1 MPDYSSGGSF
11 YTATFITPFSATGQF
26 SFEVVQSPD
35 NSLRSI
41 DGLLRMVSRA
51 GAADIVLVEQLYE
64 NPFWGPASSN
74 PTNDPNLRLEA
85 YIAAARRGASV
96 YLLLDSAFDIVSDS
110 RSNMATC
117 GYVTSIAA
125 GESLNLYCRRGNP
138 TGTGIHN
145 KMVLVKA
152 GGNGYVHVGS
162 INGSENSSKAN
173 RELAVQVKS
182 TSVYDY
188 LASVFWHDWVL
199 TGGALPGGENKIYLP
214 LVIKGG

>member
-1 MPDYSSGGSF
+1 
-11 YTATFITPFSATGQF
+11 
-26 SFEVVQSPD
+26 
-35 NSLRSI
+35 
-41 DGLLRMVSRA
+41 MVGRA
-51 GAADIVLVEQLYE
+51 GAGDTVLVEQLYE

-96 YLLLDSAFDIVSDS
+96 YLLLDSAFDIVTDS

-117 GYVTSIAA
+117 GYISTLAA
-125 GESLNLYCRRGNP
+125 GESLNLFCRRGNP

-152 GGNGYVHVGS
+152 GSQGWVHVGS

-182 TSVYDY
+182 TGAYDY
-188 LASVFWHDWVL
+188 LAGVFWHDWVL
-199 TGGALPGGENKIYLP
+199 TGGTLPVTERKVFLP
-214 LVIKGG
+214 LIIKGE